1 MDTPGFGDA
10 VDNTQRSVRNARRGG
25 ASPPFDARFPARQ
38 LEAAAG
44 LRGAAVGSVLPRRE
58 RPGPPQHPRR
68 PRALLPLLHLAVRP
82 RVRGRPGGV
91 EALPSQGPASIRVC
105 VRACSLRPVDV
116 ECMRALHDKVNLL
129 PLLAKADSLTPDE
142 LRKKKLKVGG
152 ARQVGGAEP
161 FAAPNVP
168 FLPARRSVRSCGA
181 SGSTSTASPTATRTR
196 RTTTTTSSG
205 GTDCSRLPSAP
216 SGRPALERADGRRI
230 VVVRVRACRTASPS
244 PSSGA
249 TSWWRVEAAGSK
261 VARTPGEP
269 SKVAAHLSDPS
280 VSQTRLFSG
289 LCPTDKTRWPFRRA
303 ALTL

>member
-1 MDTPGFGDA
+1 MGTTDSTTLLRNDSSTDGVCGAQLVVCVCAERIRQTVSTTKRTVSIEEKGVKLRLSIVDTPGFGDA

-152 ARQVGGAEP
+152 
-161 FAAPNVP
+161 
-168 FLPARRSVRSCGA
+168 
-181 SGSTSTASPTATRTR
+181 
-196 RTTTTTSSG
+196 
-205 GTDCSRLPSAP
+205 
-216 SGRPALERADGRRI
+216 GRPDR
-230 VVVRVRACRTASPS
+230 
-244 PSSGA
+244 
-249 TSWWRVEAAGSK
+249 
-261 VARTPGEP
+261 
-269 SKVAAHLSDPS
+269 
-280 VSQTRLFSG
+280 
-289 LCPTDKTRWPFRRA
+289 
-303 ALTL
+303 